1 MYTNIERGVRF
12 LRLKRGWAQQTLGDR
27 TDVSREMVSRM
38 ERGDLRGMT
47 LNSIDRIAGALG
59 ASVHLQLRWH
69 GEQLD
74 RLIDAAHASIQQ
86 SVAKQLTS
94 FGWLVRVEVS
104 FNHFGDR
111 GRVDILAYHPIL
123 CVLLVIEIKSALD
136 DLQDTLGRLD
146 VKVRLGP
153 QLGRDHGW
161 TDIEVVIP
169 GLVIGDSRLARRT
182 VAGHAALFERYNLR
196 GREALAWLRRPA
208 APGGTGL
215 LWFANGPDSHGATNR
230 RGQRAPRRPDSHLV

>member
-1 MYTNIERGVRF
+1 MYTNIERAVRF
-12 LRLKRGWAQQTLGDR
+12 LRLKKGWAQQALGDR
-27 TDVSREMVSRM
+27 ADVSREMVSRM
-38 ERGDLRGMT
+38 ERGDLHGMT
-47 LNSIDRIAGALG
+47 LNSINRIAGALG
-59 ASVHLQLRWH
+59 ASVHVQLRWQ

-74 RLIDAAHASIQQ
+74 RLMDAAHAAMQQ

-123 CVLLVIEIKSALD
+123 RVLLVTEIKSAVG

-146 VKVRLGP
+146 VKVRLGR
-153 QLGRDHGW
+153 QLARDLGW
-161 TDIEVVIP
+161 TDVEVVVP
-169 GLVIGDSRLARRT
+169 GLVIGDSRLARRI

-196 GREALAWLRRPA
+196 GREALAWLRRPM
-208 APGGTGL
+208 PSGGTGL
-215 LWFANGPDSHGATNR
+215 LWFANSPDSHEVTIR
-230 RGQRAPRRPDSHLV
+230 RGQRAPRRPNSHQA

>member
-1 MYTNIERGVRF
+1 MYTNIERAVRF
-12 LRLKRGWAQQTLGDR
+12 LRIRKGWAQQVLGER
-27 TDVSREMVSRM
+27 ADVSREMVSRM

-59 ASVHLQLRWH
+59 ASVHVQLRWQ

-74 RLIDAAHASIQQ
+74 RLMDAAHAAIQQ

-111 GRVDILAYHPIL
+111 GRVDILAYHPL
-123 CVLLVIEIKSALD
+123 LRVLLVTEVKSALG

-146 VKVRLGP
+146 VKVRLGR
-153 QLGRDHGW
+153 QLAHDLGW
-161 TDIEVVIP
+161 TDVQVV
-169 GLVIGDSRLARRT
+169 
-182 VAGHAALFERYNLR
+182 
-196 GREALAWLRRPA
+196 
-208 APGGTGL
+208 
-215 LWFANGPDSHGATNR
+215 
-230 RGQRAPRRPDSHLV
+230 